1 MTMLHIIYHTLR
13 KLGVDEKGASAVEYA
28 ILVGCIGAVLA
39 VGARAFATDLSA
51 VFTTLIGQIDFGAAA

>member
-1 MTMLHIIYHTLR
+1 MFKIVYHTLR

-39 VGARAFATDLSA
+39 VGANKFAGDLSN
-51 VFTTLIGQIDFGAAA
+51 VFKTLITKVDFTGNSA